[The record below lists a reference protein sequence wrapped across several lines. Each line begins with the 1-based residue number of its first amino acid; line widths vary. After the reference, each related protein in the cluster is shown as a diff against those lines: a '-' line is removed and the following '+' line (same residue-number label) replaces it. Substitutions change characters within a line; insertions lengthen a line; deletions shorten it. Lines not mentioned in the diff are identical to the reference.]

1 MGYDLVTNLQTCY
14 IDVPSLLY
22 YSHIPTAI
30 IAFIIGLFVFWKNR
44 HSLVSKI
51 LLFIGISFAL
61 WSAFDLI
68 IWVNPDSR
76 KVMFFWSWINL
87 LEMLISVSTLYFSYV
102 FLEKKDV
109 SFNLKLFFSSLLTVF
124 IIFIPS
130 RLNLLGFDYINCES
144 LQGPL
149 LNYYY
154 FLESFFSLWLLAY
167 LIKKIKD
174 SPRGVERKKTVYFSV
189 GVVAFL
195 FSFSGTNILS
205 SALTALN
212 INLFG
217 GSYGNWLLLQY
228 GLFGMTIFMAFLVY
242 LIVQFK
248 AFNIKLLATQAL
260 VVGLVVLIG
269 SQFFFVRNPVNIV
282 LTGVTLVLTI
292 GFGYLLIKSVKS
304 EVAQRER
311 IERLAGD
318 LAKANDGLF
327 AANLKLKELDKQKTE
342 FVSIASHQ
350 LRSPLTAI
358 KGYSSMMLE
367 GTYGTLGEKLQQPIQ
382 NIYDSSQRLVTII
395 EDFLNI
401 TRIELGR
408 MKYEFATLNFKELA
422 EKVVNDQQS
431 AAKQK
436 EVALNYHAEGGE
448 YTINADS
455 GKISQVISNLIDNAI
470 KYTSAGAVDVTVSD
484 GKGVV
489 RLAVKDS
496 GVGIPAELMSK
507 LFEKFVRADDAG
519 KINYAGTGLGLYV
532 AKQMVEAHK
541 GKIWA
546 ESDGRGKGSTFIV
559 ELPAKKG

>member
-87 LEMLISVSTLYFSYV
+87 LEMLISVSTLY
-102 FLEKKDV
+102 
-109 SFNLKLFFSSLLTVF
+109 FSSLLTVF

-318 LAKANDGLF
+318 LAKAND
-327 AANLKLKELDKQKTE
+327 E
-342 FVSIASHQ
+342 
-350 LRSPLTAI
+350 
-358 KGYSSMMLE
+358 
-367 GTYGTLGEKLQQPIQ
+367 
-382 NIYDSSQRLVTII
+382 
-395 EDFLNI
+395 
-401 TRIELGR
+401 
-408 MKYEFATLNFKELA
+408 
-422 EKVVNDQQS
+422 
-431 AAKQK
+431 
-436 EVALNYHAEGGE
+436 
-448 YTINADS
+448 
-455 GKISQVISNLIDNAI
+455 
-470 KYTSAGAVDVTVSD
+470 
-484 GKGVV
+484 
-489 RLAVKDS
+489 
-496 GVGIPAELMSK
+496 
-507 LFEKFVRADDAG
+507 
-519 KINYAGTGLGLYV
+519 
-532 AKQMVEAHK
+532 
-541 GKIWA
+541 
-546 ESDGRGKGSTFIV
+546 
-559 ELPAKKG
+559 